1 MFVMV
6 NMVNMVNGYYMVIIW
21 LIYVIINNWMV
32 YFMENLKITWKITL
46 LIYC

>member
-6 NMVNMVNGYYMVIIW
+6 NMVNMVNGYMVIIW